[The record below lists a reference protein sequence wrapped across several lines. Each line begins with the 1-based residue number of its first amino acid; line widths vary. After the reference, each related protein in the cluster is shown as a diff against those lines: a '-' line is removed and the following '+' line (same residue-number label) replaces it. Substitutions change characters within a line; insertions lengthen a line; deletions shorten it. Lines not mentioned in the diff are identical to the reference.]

1 MSTSALLLIAL
12 ASVVL
17 LLLLVIKAKAH
28 PFVALLIV
36 SLLVAFATGIP
47 ADKIITTIEKGMGG
61 LLGHIASIIILG
73 SMLGVLIEMS
83 GGAESLAKTLTG
95 VLGAKRTIAALTIV
109 AFILGTPVFFEV
121 GFIIII
127 PLIYGF
133 SKVAHVSPLKFG
145 LPMAG
150 VMLTVHVAL
159 PTHPGAAAAA
169 GILHSDVGWLM
180 LAGIGVSV
188 VVGIVGYFVARFIN
202 RRHYHLSINVLE
214 QQQTAEVPDLSVNA
228 QQTRLPPPNALVIGG
243 LIVVPIMLIVSGTL
257 CQALLLPENAV
268 RQLMTVIGT
277 PPVALLISLG
287 LASWTLGIRRR
298 MSLKKLG
305 EVTGSAIPSSADVIL
320 VAGAGGAF
328 GGVLVASGIG
338 NALAEALETI
348 HLPLMPAAFS
358 AIAGAQ
364 SLAGF
369 GHRGDPHHLRSAVAG
384 GCRSGAAAAGAGDA
398 GDLLRLARAVARQ
411 RRRILGRHAVSRTLG
426 AGWTQNL
433 DRLDNHHGGDGLSHH
448 LAAVVCALMLTWVAP
463 ATLTSPRHRP

>member
-277 PPVALLISLG
+277 P
-287 LASWTLGIRRR
+287 TLGIRRR

-348 HLPLMPAAFS
+348 HLPLMPAAFLLSLVLRASQGS
-358 AIAGAQ
+358 ATVAILTTSGLLSQAVVGLEPLQLVLVTLATCFG
-364 SLAGF
+364 SL
-369 GHRGDPHHLRSAVAG
+369 
-384 GCRSGAAAAGAGDA
+384 
-398 GDLLRLARAVARQ
+398 
-411 RRRILGRHAVSRTLG
+411 
-426 AGWTQNL
+426 
-433 DRLDNHHGGDGLSHH
+433 GLSHVND
-448 LAAVVCALMLTWVAP
+448 AGFWVVTRYLGLSVPDGLKTWTVLTTIMGVTGFLITWLLWFAL
-463 ATLTSPRHRP
+463 

>member
-1 MSTSALLLIAL
+1 MAGEN
-12 ASVVL
+12 VDRR
-17 LLLLVIKAKAH
+17 
-28 PFVALLIV
+28 
-36 SLLVAFATGIP
+36 TGRKTDHCRLNHRGFYSRH
-47 ADKIITTIEKGMGG
+47 AG
-61 LLGHIASIIILG
+61 L
-73 SMLGVLIEMS
+73 
-83 GGAESLAKTLTG
+83 
-95 VLGAKRTIAALTIV
+95 
-109 AFILGTPVFFEV
+109 FEV

-180 LAGIGVSV
+180 LAGIGVSI

-257 CQALLLPENAV
+257 CQALLLPVNAV

-348 HLPLMPAAFS
+348 HLPLMPAAFLLSLVLRASQGS
-358 AIAGAQ
+358 ATVAILTTSGLLSQAVIGLDPIQLVLVTLATCFG
-364 SLAGF
+364 SLGLSHVNDAGF
-369 GHRGDPHHLRSAVAG
+369 WVVTRY
-384 GCRSGAAAAGAGDA
+384 
-398 GDLLRLARAVARQ
+398 
-411 RRRILGRHAVSRTLG
+411 LGLSVPDGLKT
-426 AGWTQNL
+426 WTVL
-433 DRLDNHHGGDGLSHH
+433 TTIMGGDGLSDH
-448 LAAVVCALMLTWVAP
+448 LAAVVCVVIFVKGGHR
-463 ATLTSPRHRP
+463 ATFICHLSFVS

>member
-12 ASVVL
+12 ASVLL

-36 SLLVAFATGIP
+36 SLLVAFTTGIP

-73 SMLGVLIEMS
+73 SMLGVLIEIS

-95 VLGAKRTIAALTIV
+95 VLGSNRTIAALTIV

-169 GILHSDVGWLM
+169 SILHSDVGWLM
-180 LAGIGVSV
+180 LAGICISILVGV
-188 VVGIVGYFVARFIN
+188 VGYFVARVMN
-202 RRHYHLSINVLE
+202 KRHYHLSINVLE
-214 QQQTAEVPDLSVNA
+214 QQQITETPNLSLGA
-228 QQTRLPPPNALVIGG
+228 QQTRLAPPGALTIGG
-243 LIVVPIMLIVSGTL
+243 LIIIPIILIVSGTL
-257 CQALLLPENAV
+257 SQAFMQPESTV
-268 RQLMTVIGT
+268 RQAMTVIGT
-277 PPVALLISLG
+277 PPVALLIALG

-338 NALAEALETI
+338 NALAQALETI
-348 HLPLMPAAFS
+348 HLPLMPAAFLLSLVLRASQGS
-358 AIAGAQ
+358 ATVAILTTSGLLSQAVVGFEPQQLVLVTMATCFGA
-364 SLAGF
+364 L
-369 GHRGDPHHLRSAVAG
+369 
-384 GCRSGAAAAGAGDA
+384 
-398 GDLLRLARAVARQ
+398 
-411 RRRILGRHAVSRTLG
+411 
-426 AGWTQNL
+426 
-433 DRLDNHHGGDGLSHH
+433 GLSHVND
-448 LAAVVCALMLTWVAP
+448 AGFWVVTRYLGLSVSDGLKTWTVLTTIMGGTGFLMTW
-463 ATLTSPRHRP
+463 LLWFIL

>member
-1 MSTSALLLIAL
+1 
-12 ASVVL
+12 
-17 LLLLVIKAKAH
+17 
-28 PFVALLIV
+28 
-36 SLLVAFATGIP
+36 
-47 ADKIITTIEKGMGG
+47 
-61 LLGHIASIIILG
+61 
-73 SMLGVLIEMS
+73 
-83 GGAESLAKTLTG
+83 
-95 VLGAKRTIAALTIV
+95 
-109 AFILGTPVFFEV
+109 
-121 GFIIII
+121 
-127 PLIYGF
+127 
-133 SKVAHVSPLKFG
+133 
-145 LPMAG
+145 MAG

-348 HLPLMPAAFS
+348 HLPLMPAAFLLS
-358 AIAGAQ
+358 LVLR

-384 GCRSGAAAAGAGDA
+384 GCRSGAAATGAGDA
-398 GDLLRLARAVARQ
+398 GDLLRLAPGCRTSTTPDSGSSRA
-411 RRRILGRHAVSRTLG
+411 ISDSRCRMDSKPG
-426 AGWTQNL
+426 P
-433 DRLDNHHGGDGLSHH
+433 S
-448 LAAVVCALMLTWVAP
+448 
-463 ATLTSPRHRP
+463 

>member
-36 SLLVAFATGIP
+36 SLLVASATGIP

-180 LAGIGVSV
+180 LAGIG
-188 VVGIVGYFVARFIN
+188 GC
-202 RRHYHLSINVLE
+202 
-214 QQQTAEVPDLSVNA
+214 PDSA
-228 QQTRLPPPNALVIGG
+228 PYCAG
-243 LIVVPIMLIVSGTL
+243 
-257 CQALLLPENAV
+257 
-268 RQLMTVIGT
+268 
-277 PPVALLISLG
+277 
-287 LASWTLGIRRR
+287 
-298 MSLKKLG
+298 
-305 EVTGSAIPSSADVIL
+305 VTETS
-320 VAGAGGAF
+320 
-328 GGVLVASGIG
+328 VAS
-338 NALAEALETI
+338 
-348 HLPLMPAAFS
+348 S
-358 AIAGAQ
+358 
-364 SLAGF
+364 
-369 GHRGDPHHLRSAVAG
+369 
-384 GCRSGAAAAGAGDA
+384 
-398 GDLLRLARAVARQ
+398 
-411 RRRILGRHAVSRTLG
+411 
-426 AGWTQNL
+426 
-433 DRLDNHHGGDGLSHH
+433 
-448 LAAVVCALMLTWVAP
+448 
-463 ATLTSPRHRP
+463 ATLTNSPSALPPTSMTLIIGCTSSSRDGI

>member
-73 SMLGVLIEMS
+73 SMLGVLIEIS

-95 VLGAKRTIAALTIV
+95 VLGSKRTIAALTIV

-133 SKVAHVSPLKFG
+133 SKVAHMSPLKFG

-188 VVGIVGYFVARFIN
+188 VVGIVGYFVARSIN
-202 RRHYHLSINVLE
+202 QRHYHLSINVLE

-228 QQTRLPPPNALVIGG
+228 QQTRLAPPNALVIGG
-243 LIVVPIMLIVSGTL
+243 LIVVPI
-257 CQALLLPENAV
+257 
-268 RQLMTVIGT
+268 
-277 PPVALLISLG
+277 
-287 LASWTLGIRRR
+287 WTLGIRRG
-298 MSLKKLG
+298 MNLKKLG

-320 VAGAGGAF
+320 VAGSGGAF

-348 HLPLMPAAFS
+348 HLPLMPAAFLLSLVLRASQGS
-358 AIAGAQ
+358 ATVAILTTSGLLSQ
-364 SLAGF
+364 
-369 GHRGDPHHLRSAVAG
+369 AVAG
-384 GCRSGAAAAGAGDA
+384 
-398 GDLLRLARAVARQ
+398 LEPLQLVLVTLATCFGS
-411 RRRILGRHAVSRTLG
+411 L
-426 AGWTQNL
+426 
-433 DRLDNHHGGDGLSHH
+433 GLSHVND
-448 LAAVVCALMLTWVAP
+448 AGFWVVTRYLGLSVPDGLKTWTVLTTIMGVTGFLITW
-463 ATLTSPRHRP
+463 LLWFLL

>member
-73 SMLGVLIEMS
+73 SMLGVLIEIS

-95 VLGAKRTIAALTIV
+95 VLGSKRTIAALTIV

-133 SKVAHVSPLKFG
+133 SKVAHMSPLKFG

-150 VMLTVHVAL
+150 VMLTLHVAL

-188 VVGIVGYFVARFIN
+188 VVGIVGYFVARSIN
-202 RRHYHLSINVLE
+202 QRHYHLSINVLE

-228 QQTRLPPPNALVIGG
+228 QQTRLAPPNALVIGG
-243 LIVVPIMLIVSGTL
+243 LIVVPI
-257 CQALLLPENAV
+257 
-268 RQLMTVIGT
+268 
-277 PPVALLISLG
+277 
-287 LASWTLGIRRR
+287 WTLGIRRG
-298 MSLKKLG
+298 MNLKKLG

-320 VAGAGGAF
+320 VAGSGGAF

-348 HLPLMPAAFS
+348 HLPLMPAAFLLSLVLRASQGS
-358 AIAGAQ
+358 ATVAILTTSGLLSQ
-364 SLAGF
+364 
-369 GHRGDPHHLRSAVAG
+369 AVAG
-384 GCRSGAAAAGAGDA
+384 
-398 GDLLRLARAVARQ
+398 LEPLQLVLVTLATCFGS
-411 RRRILGRHAVSRTLG
+411 L
-426 AGWTQNL
+426 
-433 DRLDNHHGGDGLSHH
+433 GLSHVND
-448 LAAVVCALMLTWVAP
+448 AGFWVVTRYLGLSVPDGLKTWTVLTTIMGVTGFLITW
-463 ATLTSPRHRP
+463 LLWFLL

>member
-228 QQTRLPPPNALVIGG
+228 QQTRLPPPNAL
-243 LIVVPIMLIVSGTL
+243 
-257 CQALLLPENAV
+257 
-268 RQLMTVIGT
+268 
-277 PPVALLISLG
+277 
-287 LASWTLGIRRR
+287 GIRRR

-348 HLPLMPAAFS
+348 HLPLMPAAFLLSLVLRASQGS
-358 AIAGAQ
+358 ATVAILTTSGLLSQAVVGLEPLQLVLVTLATCFG
-364 SLAGF
+364 SL
-369 GHRGDPHHLRSAVAG
+369 
-384 GCRSGAAAAGAGDA
+384 
-398 GDLLRLARAVARQ
+398 
-411 RRRILGRHAVSRTLG
+411 
-426 AGWTQNL
+426 
-433 DRLDNHHGGDGLSHH
+433 GLSHVND
-448 LAAVVCALMLTWVAP
+448 AGFWVVTRYLGLSVPDGLKTWTVLTTIMGVTGFLITWLLWFAL
-463 ATLTSPRHRP
+463 

>member
-73 SMLGVLIEMS
+73 SMLGVLIEIS

-95 VLGAKRTIAALTIV
+95 VLGSKRTIAALTIV

-133 SKVAHVSPLKFG
+133 SKVAHMSPLKFG

-188 VVGIVGYFVARFIN
+188 VVGIVGYFVARSIN
-202 RRHYHLSINVLE
+202 QRHYHLSINVLE

-228 QQTRLPPPNALVIGG
+228 QQTRLAPPNALVIGG
-243 LIVVPIMLIVSGTL
+243 LIVVPIVLIVSGTL
-257 CQALLLPENAV
+257 CQALLLPENAI

-287 LASWTLGIRRR
+287 LASWTLASAG
-298 MSLKKLG
+298 MNLKKLG

-348 HLPLMPAAFS
+348 HLPLMPAAFLLSLVLRASQGS
-358 AIAGAQ
+358 ATVAILTTSGLLSQ
-364 SLAGF
+364 
-369 GHRGDPHHLRSAVAG
+369 AVAG
-384 GCRSGAAAAGAGDA
+384 
-398 GDLLRLARAVARQ
+398 LEPLQLVLVTLATCFGS
-411 RRRILGRHAVSRTLG
+411 L
-426 AGWTQNL
+426 
-433 DRLDNHHGGDGLSHH
+433 GLSHVND
-448 LAAVVCALMLTWVAP
+448 AGFWVVTRYLGLSVPDGLKTWTVLTTIMGVTGFLITW
-463 ATLTSPRHRP
+463 LLWFLL